1 MNHKKARLR
10 LFFRSALLLMI
21 AGLGSLSAQARG
33 GEEILREHCT
43 LCHAET
49 TTESGAAHFSRISD
63 QRKTPEGW
71 HMSINRML
79 HLRGVWL
86 PPQEKQAL
94 VEYLANTQGLAPS
107 EAAPF
112 RYLLEQDTNRVET
125 EVDPNLEQMCARCHS
140 AARFG
145 LQRRTEQE
153 WQYLVNFHMGQ
164 FPTTELH
171 AMARD
176 REWYRLAHDEVA
188 PELAERYGLKSEAW
202 EEWLSQDKPLL
213 KGSWRVIGFVP
224 GKGEYDGRMT
234 AVPDE
239 DGNGFMLQ
247 MKGHY
252 ADGSPLEGEGHAR
265 VYTGYE
271 WRGTLMLDD
280 VEMRQV
286 LAADP
291 EGETLR
297 GRMFLADSRRLGGAM
312 NAYKDH
318 ERTEVLAIQPG
329 YLRLGESREVTLIGQ
344 HLNGEVSLGEGVRVE
359 EVIERSDDRIRMR
372 ISAAAKGSPG
382 VRDVTVGEATGD
394 NILAVYDR
402 LARLEVEPAHALAR
416 VGGNGGQL
424 DKMRVAF
431 RAVGYAAGA
440 DGEVGTDDD
449 LRLGYMP
456 ADWSIIPAD
465 ETAAHE
471 QDADYAGTIDA
482 HGIFTPGDAGPNPER
497 PKSANN
503 VGRLKAV
510 ATVDDGT
517 DQVSGES
524 RLLVAVQDYVQRVL
538 D

>member
-1 MNHKKARLR
+1 MTRHISLAGWLGKRAMVT
-10 LFFRSALLLMI
+10 LLV
-21 AGLGSLSAQARG
+21 GLSASPVFAEEG
-33 GEEILREHCT
+33 VEILRERCAA
-43 LCHAET
+43 CHTET
-49 TTESGAAHFSRISD
+49 TTAEESAYFSRISD

-71 HMSINRML
+71 QMTINRMI
-79 HLRGVWL
+79 HLRGIEI
-86 PPQEKQAL
+86 PEEEKRSL
-94 VEYLANTQGLAPS
+94 VQYLADTQGLAPD
-107 EAAPF
+107 ETEGF
-112 RYLLEQDTNRVET
+112 RYLLEQDNNRVEAGI
-125 EVDPNLEQMCARCHS
+125 DPDLEQMCARCHS
-140 AARFG
+140 AARVG

-176 REWYRLAHDEVA
+176 REWYRLAHDELA

-202 EEWLSQDKPLL
+202 EEWLSQEKPLL
-213 KGSWRVIGFVP
+213 NGSWRVLGFIP

-234 AVPDE
+234 ATPDE

-247 MKGHY
+247 MKGRY

-265 VYTGYE
+265 VFTGYE

-286 LAADP
+286 LAADA

-297 GRMFLADSRRLGGAM
+297 GRMFLADSRRLGGEM

-318 ERTEVLAIQPG
+318 GGAEILGIQPG
-329 YLRLGESREVTLIGQ
+329 YLRLGDSGEVTLIGQ
-344 HLNGEVSLGEGVRVE
+344 HLSGEVSLGEGVRVE
-359 EVIERSDDRIRMR
+359 EVLERSDDRIRMR
-372 ISAAAKGSPG
+372 ISAAPEGSPG
-382 VRDVTVGEATGD
+382 ARDVTVGEATGD
-394 NILAVYDR
+394 SILAVYDC
-402 LARLEVEPAHALAR
+402 LARLEVEPTNALAR

-465 ETAAHE
+465 EAAAHE
-471 QDADYAGTIDA
+471 QDAEYAGTIDA

-517 DQVSGES
+517 DQLSGES

>member
-1 MNHKKARLR
+1 MSHNKTRLR

-21 AGLGSLSAQARG
+21 AGLGTLSAQARE
-33 GEEILREHCT
+33 GEEILREYCT
-43 LCHAET
+43 LCHTET

-71 HMSINRML
+71 QMTLNRML
-79 HLRGVWL
+79 HLRDIRL
-86 PPQEKQAL
+86 PQQEKQAL
-94 VEYLANTQGLAPS
+94 VEYLANTQGLAPI
-107 EAAPF
+107 EAASF
-112 RYLLEQDTNRVET
+112 RYLLEQDTNRVEADI
-125 EVDPNLEQMCARCHS
+125 DPDLEQMCARCHS

-202 EEWLSQDKPLL
+202 EEWLSQDKPQLN
-213 KGSWRVIGFVP
+213 GSWRVIGFIP
-224 GKGEYDGRMT
+224 GKGEYDGRMI
-234 AVPDE
+234 ASLNK
-239 DGNGFMLQ
+239 DGSGFSLRME
-247 MKGHY
+247 GRY
-252 ADGSPLEGEGHAR
+252 ADGSPLQGEGHAR

-286 LAADP
+286 LAADA
-291 EGETLR
+291 EGNTLQ
-297 GRMFLADSRRLGGAM
+297 GRMFLADSRRLGGGM

-318 ERTEVLAIQPG
+318 ERTEVLAIQPE

-344 HLNGEVSLGEGVRVE
+344 HLHGEVSLGEGVRVE
-359 EVIERSDDRIRMR
+359 EVLERSDDRIRMR
-372 ISAAAKGSPG
+372 ISASAKSSPG
-382 VRDVTVGEATGD
+382 ARDVTVGEATGD
-394 NILAVYDR
+394 SILAVYDR

-416 VGGNGGQL
+416 VGGNRGQL

-456 ADWSIIPAD
+456 VDWSVVPAD
-465 ETAAHE
+465 ETAADD
-471 QDADYAGTIDA
+471 QDAEYAGTIDA
-482 HGIFTPGDAGPNPER
+482 NGIFTPGDAGPNPAR

-517 DQVSGES
+517 NRVSGKS